1 MKQTPYSERIKYA
14 GIRSFG
20 GLTNPDRAT
29 DGNIV
34 KMENLTSE
42 HYPALSP
49 RTQRRILESIE
60 NCHAF
65 GFFDGKLYYVS
76 GTEFYYDGVKMANVE
91 DNDKRILQFP
101 GRLMMLPD
109 KIIIQSTTEYYRVAP
124 GNTAY
129 KVTGYNDN
137 EKIIDVIA
145 VTDTLP
151 EKGEEGQRYITTEAF
166 VLTGERLCLEI
177 WSTQENKWVVEEDPD
192 VYALYRVRSVKA
204 KPIEATYEW
213 RYTRYSDPEI
223 EVSYID
229 SEDGTIHATLESWTF
244 NDSYRNDNPYE
255 MFEVGDYIRII
266 GYEDGHNFPALANG
280 GVITEIREEYLCIRI
295 SEAPKGAINPH
306 CRPDIYFHR
315 IYPDFDGAFELNN
328 RLWAWKGSTI
338 YASALGE
345 PDKIFDYSLSSTSPW
360 TVDTAGEKICAG
372 IAYDG
377 YPIFFKKNSII
388 KVYGSEPSE
397 FSTRELECAG
407 MGVDEASRDS
417 LAVCAGHL
425 IYNSPKGIMKY
436 SGGYPS
442 YIGDGIS
449 HLIKRGGLG
458 ASDGRRYYLSFS
470 GKETF
475 VYDSLFGLW
484 HREDNGY
491 GYFYMHGASLIG
503 VKDGKVELISGDVPE
518 ELKATGEEEL
528 ITSSAELA
536 YITEGAL
543 LRKTYN
549 RIRARLQVFT
559 GKLEILASYDDS
571 EPEEVMSVKADKS
584 PDREVRCV
592 DLLVRRCDSLKLYV
606 RGTGDY
612 RIYSIDREFTVD
624 NDEI

>member
-109 KIIIQSTTEYYRVAP
+109 KIILKIETVHYRIA
-124 GNTAY
+124 GNANNLFE
-129 KVTGYNDN
+129 VTGAYDD
-137 EKIIDVIA
+137 EKAIDIIA
-145 VTDTLP
+145 VTDTEP
-151 EKGEEGQRYITTEAF
+151 VATASGQRYYDTGYRDVF
-166 VLTGERLCLEI
+166 VWNADSGTWEKE
-177 WSTQENKWVVEEDPD
+177 SPD
-192 VYALYRVRSVKA
+192 YFSLYRCRTISA
-204 KPIEATYEW
+204 HSIEETYTWMGDFE
-213 RYTRYSDPEI
+213 RHKRAN
-223 EVSYID
+223 VSGTED
-229 SEDGTIHATLESWTF
+229 DDGTISAEFRFTYDGELSGG
-244 NDSYRNDNPYE
+244 PYKV
-255 MFEVGDYIRII
+255 FAVGDHIKVI
-266 GYEDGHNFPALANG
+266 GYHYAHEFPAIANG
-280 GVITEIREEYLCIRI
+280 GTITGIGKGYLKMTVSSRKTGLLGYQEDGKII
-295 SEAPKGAINPH
+295 FS
-306 CRPDIYFHR
+306 R

-475 VYDSLFGLW
+475 IYDSLFGLW

-518 ELKATGEEEL
+518 ELKVTGEEEL

-571 EPEEVMSVKADKS
+571 EPEVIMSVKADKS

-592 DLLVRRCDSLKLYV
+592 DLLVRRCDTLKLYV